1 MNRCTRVIAVTC
13 VVVLM
18 AAPVGPAQ
26 AAVDL
31 GPSQLVSAAADGS
44 QGNDYS
50 HAPVVS
56 ADGRY
61 VAFASFATNL
71 VSGDTNGQVDLFVK
85 DTLDGRVERVS
96 VDERGQ
102 QMAWPPPP
110 HFTSMSANGRY
121 VVFETYEPERRLRLT
136 DRTTGTSRIVQVT
149 DRNGDPVSFGSLPV
163 PQLSGNGRYLAFRTK
178 SRLVR
183 GDRDEFSDV
192 YRLDLSTGAVRHVS
206 NGPIHAARRSDSRT
220 FSISH
225 GGQKV
230 AFVAEEG
237 RAGRGPR
244 YDVYVRDLRQRRPRL
259 VSVSSSERRGNR
271 WSRRPSLSTN
281 GRFVAFTSG
290 ATNLVRRDTNLRNDV
305 FVRDLRAGTTKRVSV
320 NSRERQAN
328 HHSGYDEPS
337 ISADGRFVVFN
348 SVATNLAPG
357 TTDFRDVDG
366 GRTEAN
372 IFVRDRRA
380 GTTTAITMAPDG
392 TGANYI
398 SRDGRISPDGSTVVF
413 FSHASN
419 LVEGVNRN
427 NVYRR
432 RLDSTRD

>member
-1 MNRCTRVIAVTC
+1 MNRCTRVAAVTC
-13 VVVLM
+13 VAVLM

-26 AAVDL
+26 AAVDP
-31 GPSQLVSAAADGS
+31 GSSQLVSAAADGS

-61 VAFASFATNL
+61 VAFASYATNL

-85 DTLDGRVERVS
+85 DTLDGAVERVS

-102 QMAWPPPP
+102 QMAWPQ
-110 HFTSMSANGRY
+110 HFTSMSADGRY

-136 DRTTGTSRIVQVT
+136 DRTIGTSRIVQIT
-149 DRNGDPVSFGSLPV
+149 DRNGDPVSFGSSPV

-192 YRLDLSTGAVRHVS
+192 YRLDLSTAAVRYVS

-225 GGQKV
+225 DGQKV

-244 YDVYVRDLRQRRPRL
+244 YDVYVRDLRQRRPHL

-271 WSRRPSLSTN
+271 WSRRPSLSAN
-281 GRFVAFTSG
+281 GRFVVFTSG
-290 ATNLVRRDTNLRNDV
+290 ATNLVGRDTNRRNDV

-328 HHSGYDEPS
+328 HHSSYDEPS
-337 ISADGRFVVFN
+337 ISANGRFVVFN
-348 SVATNLAPG
+348 SVATNLAPD

-398 SRDGRISPDGSTVVF
+398 SRDGRISPDGSTVAF

-419 LVEGVNRN
+419 LIEGVNRN
-427 NVYRR
+427 NVYLR
-432 RLDSTRD
+432 RLGSTHD